1 MQPEPAQTQQE
12 YDARG
17 VDLTLIRW
25 MLDMTPAERLAALQ
39 SFVDAVWKAREARRA
54 VAPPSFRSVVQE
66 SRRQK

>member
-39 SFVDAVWKAREARRA
+39 SFVDAVWKAREARGA

>member
-1 MQPEPAQTQQE
+1 MQPQPAQTQQE

-39 SFVDAVWKAREARRA
+39 SFGDAVWKAREAREA